1 MFCRLPCLNFREM
14 RNGGSPCSKGLFV
27 YLVALGTC
35 SLWAESFLGVPR
47 EDIEQVMDLGY
58 NLDPRTPGLID
69 QIIVDFPESPMG
81 LCLKAARLF
90 RLDDY
95 AEGTDEEIS
104 EGFQVASDLAI
115 EAAKDYYDRH
125 PDDPEA
131 RYALAMCELNLAR
144 YYIDHRRWFSGF
156 FKATSGLSH
165 LKAILK
171 EHPDFHDAKM
181 PLGVA
186 NCFLDK
192 TPAYLKP
199 LAALLRFSGNMEL
212 GLQQLH
218 DSETK
223 GFLTRYESLYY
234 QVSVQWVLLEDKEAA
249 AEILGRFIERF
260 PRNVDAV
267 AMRAQLDRK
276 RERFAE
282 AFEGYQYI
290 LSLPEIDYLG
300 EMRDWVVLHSGNLAI
315 QLEKPEIAFEKGK
328 ELLESVEQSKKELRA
343 WAQVLYSNALL
354 HLGRREEAR
363 EQFAQVRRRDNPD
376 AFKAMTRILE
386 DMDRDQEDAQSVRNE
401 GPGSKMEP

>member
-1 MFCRLPCLNFREM
+1 MTKQLRCFGFRKTTLGRNRCL
-14 RNGGSPCSKGLFV
+14 GVLLVGL
-27 YLVALGTC
+27 LTLSNC

-47 EDIEQVMDLGY
+47 EDIQEVMDLGY

-69 QIIVDFPESPMG
+69 QIIEDYPESPMG

-95 AEGTDEEIS
+95 AEGSDEEIS
-104 EGFQVASDLAI
+104 ERFQVASDLAI
-115 EAAKDYYDRH
+115 EASKDYYNRNTR
-125 PDDPEA
+125 DPEA

-144 YYIDHRRWFSGF
+144 YYIDHGRWLGGF
-156 FKATSGLSH
+156 FKATSGLGH

-199 LAALLRFSGNMEL
+199 LAAILRFSGDMEL
-212 GLQQLH
+212 GLQQLE

-234 QVSVQWVLLEDKEAA
+234 QVSVQWILLEDKEAA
-249 AEILGRFIERF
+249 AEILDRFIERF
-260 PRNVDAV
+260 PRNVDAI
-267 AMRAQLDRK
+267 AMRSHLDRK
-276 RERFAE
+276 RERFEE

-290 LSLPEIDYLG
+290 LSLPEITYLG
-300 EMRDWVVLHSGNLAI
+300 EMRDWVILHSGNLAI
-315 QLEKPEIAFEKGK
+315 QLKKPEIGLQKGF
-328 ELLESVEQSKKELRA
+328 ELLESVEPSRKELRA
-343 WAQVLYSNALL
+343 WAQVLYANSLV
-354 HLGRREEAR
+354 HLDRRDEAR
-363 EQFAQVRRRDNPD
+363 KEFAKVRRRDNPD
-376 AFKAMTRILE
+376 AFKATTRILE
-386 DMDRDQEDAQSVRNE
+386 EMEKDREAAQSVRVE
-401 GPGSKMEP
+401 APGSELEP

>member
-1 MFCRLPCLNFREM
+1 MPGQLRCLDLKRTVSG
-14 RNGGSPCSKGLFV
+14 RSHCVGVLLLGL
-27 YLVALGTC
+27 LALGPG
-35 SLWAESFLGVPR
+35 SLWADRFLGVPR
-47 EDIEQVMDLGY
+47 EDIQEVMDLGY
-58 NLDPRTPGLID
+58 NLDPRTSGLID
-69 QIIVDFPESPMG
+69 QIIEDYPESPMG

-95 AEGTDEEIS
+95 AEGTDEDVS
-104 EGFQVASDLAI
+104 DQFQAASDIAI
-115 EAAKDYYDRH
+115 EVSKDYYNRN
-125 PDDPEA
+125 PQDPEV

-144 YYIDHRRWFSGF
+144 YYIDHGRWLSGF
-156 FKATSGLSH
+156 FKATSGLGH

-212 GLQQLH
+212 GLQQLE
-218 DSETK
+218 DAETK

-234 QVSVQWVLLEDKEAA
+234 QVSVQWILLEDKETA
-249 AEILGRFIERF
+249 AEILDRFIERF

-267 AMRAQLDRK
+267 AMRSHLDRK

-290 LSLPEIDYLG
+290 LSLPEISYLG

-315 QLEKPEIAFEKGK
+315 QLEKPEIGLEKGL
-328 ELLESVEQSKKELRA
+328 ELLESVEQSRKELRA
-343 WAQVLYSNALL
+343 WAQVLYANSLL
-354 HLGRREEAR
+354 HLGRRDEAS
-363 EQFAQVRRRDNPD
+363 EQFAKVRRRDNPD
-376 AFKAMTRILE
+376 AFKATTRILE
-386 DMDRDQEDAQSVRNE
+386 EMARDQEAAQSVRVE
-401 GPGSKMEP
+401 APGSELEP